1 MNSVLQRPKWHIWG
15 VTAPVHKS
23 RGDQKVVCA
32 IVECAQARATL
43 ENVVASLGQVLEL
56 HSSPDTFL
64 ARHGGVDLIVLDI
77 SCDTARAC
85 LSQTLQSTGSRPV
98 VVMSPLEHRAE
109 ILEAQRQGAF
119 AVIPSPATEEE
130 LTFHVGHALTTLAE
144 RFHPRKLVY
153 QERIVHI
160 TNDFALV
167 TPVAMSLVDTTL
179 PPGDTRKTAVV
190 LGLVEVITNAIEH
203 GNLGITYEEKREAL
217 RGSVFYDLAAER
229 ADLFPWK
236 DRIVR
241 IRACV
246 DSKQGVI
253 RFEVHDQGEGFDWR
267 HLPNPT
273 DPTNIN
279 ARHGRG
285 ILMASH
291 SFSSMRYNDKGNAVC
306 LELPLDDESPRE
318 DG

>member
-1 MNSVLQRPKWHIWG
+1 MV
-15 VTAPVHKS
+15 
-23 RGDQKVVCA
+23 D
-32 IVECAQARATL
+32 CAQARATI

-56 HSSPDTFL
+56 HVSPETFL
-64 ARHGGVDLIVLDI
+64 PRHGVVDLIVLDI
-77 SCDTARAC
+77 SCDAGRAC
-85 LSQTLQSTGSRPV
+85 LSQTLLAASARPI
-98 VVMSPLEHRAE
+98 VVMSPIELRTEV
-109 ILEAQRQGAF
+109 LEAQRQGAF
-119 AVIPSPATEEE
+119 AVIPCPATEEE
-130 LTFHVGHALTTLAE
+130 LNFHVGHALTTLAE
-144 RFHPRKLVY
+144 RFHPRKLEY

-167 TPVAMSLVDTTL
+167 TPVAMSLVETTL
-179 PPGDTRKTAVV
+179 PPGDPRKTAVV

-203 GNLGITYEEKREAL
+203 GNLGITYDEKREAL

-229 ADLFPWK
+229 AKEFPWM

-246 DSKQGVI
+246 DAKAGMI
-253 RFEVHDQGEGFDWR
+253 RFEVHDQGDGFDWR

-273 DPTNIN
+273 DPNNIN

-291 SFSSMRYNDKGNAVC
+291 SFKSMRYNDKGNAVC
-306 LELPLDDESPRE
+306 LELSLDDESPRE

>member
-1 MNSVLQRPKWHIWG
+1 MIPVRQRPKWHIWD
-15 VTAPVHKS
+15 VNAPVHKS
-23 RGDQKVVCA
+23 RSDQKVVCA
-32 IVECAQARATL
+32 MVDGAQARATI
-43 ENVVASLGQVLEL
+43 ENVVASLGQILEL
-56 HSSPDTFL
+56 HDTPDTFL
-64 ARHGGVDLIVLDI
+64 ARLGGVDLIVLDI
-77 SCDTARAC
+77 SCDPGRAC
-85 LSQTLQSTGSRPV
+85 LSQALPSTVSRPV
-98 VVMSPLEHRAE
+98 VVMAPIELRTE
-109 ILEAQRQGAF
+109 ILEALRQGAF
-119 AVIPSPATEEE
+119 AVTPAPATEEE
-130 LTFHVGHALTTLAE
+130 LTFHIGHALTTLAE
-144 RFHPRKLVY
+144 RFHPRKLEY

-160 TNDFALV
+160 ANDFSLV
-167 TPVAMSLVDTTL
+167 TPVAMSLVETSL
-179 PPGDTRKTAVV
+179 PPGDPRKTAVV

-229 ADLFPWK
+229 AKEFPWK

-253 RFEVHDQGEGFDWR
+253 RFEVHDQGDGFDWR
-267 HLPNPT
+267 NLPNPT
-273 DPTNIN
+273 DPNNIN

-291 SFSSMRYNDKGNAVC
+291 SFASMRYNDKGNAVC
-306 LELPLDDESPRE
+306 LELSLDDGSPLE

>member
-1 MNSVLQRPKWHIWG
+1 MVN
-15 VTAPVHKS
+15 APVHKS
-23 RGDQKVVCA
+23 RSDQKVVCA
-32 IVECAQARATL
+32 MVDCAQARATI

-56 HSSPDTFL
+56 HASTDTFL
-64 ARHGGVDLIVLDI
+64 TRHGGADLIVLDI
-77 SCDTARAC
+77 SSDAGRTC
-85 LSQTLQSTGSRPV
+85 LSQTLLSTDSRPV
-98 VVMSPLEHRAE
+98 VIMSPIELRTE

-144 RFHPRKLVY
+144 RFHPRKLEY
-153 QERIVHI
+153 QERILHI

-167 TPVAMSLVDTTL
+167 TPVAMSLVETTL
-179 PPGDTRKTAVV
+179 PPGDPRKTAVV

-203 GNLGITYEEKREAL
+203 GNLGITYDEKREAL

-229 ADLFPWK
+229 AREFPWK
-236 DRIVR
+236 DRVVR

-246 DSKQGVI
+246 DSKEGLI
-253 RFEVHDQGEGFDWR
+253 RFEVHDQGDGFDWR

-291 SFSSMRYNDKGNAVC
+291 SFKSMRYNDKGNAVC
-306 LELPLDDESPRE
+306 LELSLDDESPLE

>member
-1 MNSVLQRPKWHIWG
+1 M
-15 VTAPVHKS
+15 TAPVHKS
-23 RGDQKVVCA
+23 RSDQKVVCA
-32 IVECAQARATL
+32 IVDCDQARATL

-56 HSSPDTFL
+56 HTSPDTFL

-85 LSQTLQSTGSRPV
+85 LSQTLQSTSSRPV
-98 VVMSPLEHRAE
+98 VVMSPLEHRTE

-179 PPGDTRKTAVV
+179 PPGDPRKTVVV

-229 ADLFPWK
+229 AELFPWK
-236 DRIVR
+236 DRVVR
-241 IRACV
+241 IRASV

-253 RFEVHDQGEGFDWR
+253 RFEVHDQGDGFDWR

-273 DPTNIN
+273 DPNNIN

-306 LELPLDDESPRE
+306 LELPLDDESPLE

>member
-1 MNSVLQRPKWHIWG
+1 MV
-15 VTAPVHKS
+15 
-23 RGDQKVVCA
+23 D
-32 IVECAQARATL
+32 CAQARSTI

-56 HSSPDTFL
+56 HATPDTFA
-64 ARHGGVDLIVLDI
+64 ARHGAVDLIVLDI
-77 SCDTARAC
+77 SCPTGLAC
-85 LSQTLQSTGSRPV
+85 LSRTLPAAATRPV
-98 VVMSPLEHRAE
+98 VVMAPLAARAE

-130 LTFHVGHALTTLAE
+130 LTFHIGHALTTLAE
-144 RFHPRKLVY
+144 RFDPRKLEY

-160 TNDFALV
+160 ANDFALV
-167 TPVAMSLVDTTL
+167 TPVAMSLVETSL
-179 PPGDTRKTAVV
+179 PPGDPRKTAVV

-229 ADLFPWK
+229 AREEPWK

-246 DSKQGVI
+246 DSGQGVI
-253 RFEVHDQGEGFDWR
+253 RFEVHDEGNGFDWR

-291 SFSSMRYNDKGNAVC
+291 SFASMRYNDKGNAVC
-306 LELPLDDESPRE
+306 LELSLDDASPRE